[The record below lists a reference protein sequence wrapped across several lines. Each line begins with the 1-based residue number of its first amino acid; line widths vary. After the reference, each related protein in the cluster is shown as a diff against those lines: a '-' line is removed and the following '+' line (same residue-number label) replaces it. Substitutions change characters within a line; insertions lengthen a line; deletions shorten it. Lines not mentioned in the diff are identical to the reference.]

1 VGVAELCYNAINR
14 TVFFGGDPDLPGQ
27 IAAAAEAGFRLFGP
41 DTFSL
46 DAWTAASKPVE
57 ELAERLEAAG
67 MRCFEIAALDV
78 GEEGPTLEQARHVA
92 EMAAVLRPEWIL
104 TNVMSAPIDDRLLAT
119 FAQVCDVFAESGAR
133 PAVEYLPWT
142 PVDSIA
148 AARVLVD
155 HVGVDRAGILFD
167 TWHHFRGPDT
177 YAELEAAPLE
187 LVAYVQ
193 FDDALPMVSD
203 DLVAETCERRVFPGE
218 GEFDL
223 EGYCT
228 RMRAKGFDGVVSVE
242 ILNAE
247 WRTGDLREY
256 ARRCYGS
263 SARYWS

>member
-1 VGVAELCYNAINR
+1 NR

-92 EMAAVLRPEWIL
+92 EMA
-104 TNVMSAPIDDRLLAT
+104 
-119 FAQVCDVFAESGAR
+119 
-133 PAVEYLPWT
+133 
-142 PVDSIA
+142 
-148 AARVLVD
+148 
-155 HVGVDRAGILFD
+155 
-167 TWHHFRGPDT
+167 
-177 YAELEAAPLE
+177 PLE

-203 DLVAETCERRVFPGE
+203 YLVAETCERRVFPGE

-263 SARYWS
+263 SARYW

>member
-1 VGVAELCYNAINR
+1 MGVAELCYNAINR

-46 DAWTAASKPVE
+46 DAWTAAGKPVE

-119 FAQVCDVFAESGAR
+119 FAQVCDVLAESGAR

-142 PVDSIA
+142 TEIWRDPPKVEDGQ
-148 AARVLVD
+148 LVFSD
-155 HVGVDRAGILFD
+155 
-167 TWHHFRGPDT
+167 
-177 YAELEAAPLE
+177 APGLGLE
-187 LVAYVQ
+187 LDQAAVKR
-193 FDDALPMVSD
+193 LTVS
-203 DLVAETCERRVFPGE
+203 
-218 GEFDL
+218 
-223 EGYCT
+223 
-228 RMRAKGFDGVVSVE
+228 
-242 ILNAE
+242 
-247 WRTGDLREY
+247 
-256 ARRCYGS
+256 
-263 SARYWS
+263 